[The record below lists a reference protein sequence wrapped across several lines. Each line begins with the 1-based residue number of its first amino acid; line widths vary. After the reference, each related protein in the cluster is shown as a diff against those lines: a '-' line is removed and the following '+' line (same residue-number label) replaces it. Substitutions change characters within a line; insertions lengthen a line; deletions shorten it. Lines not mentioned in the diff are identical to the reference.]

1 MHPDFALMFYKAE
14 DHYLSDVD
22 LKVFKHHTESL
33 KQRLAL
39 YETLREQELEIWQ
52 PVADRLQQAFPTES
66 DASLEQILR
75 QGIALFRYGA
85 MAMLLH
91 NPEFLQR
98 RLLEWLT
105 DVVAS
110 RQSQALMTKLN
121 ELLQARLKEMLT
133 DKEVD
138 LIIPFLD
145 QAQVTLVGTPPVVTV
160 Q

>member
-1 MHPDFALMFYKAE
+1 MQPDLALLFYKAE
-14 DHYLSDVD
+14 DHYLTDVD
-22 LKVFKHHTESL
+22 LKVFKHHTDSL
-33 KQRLAL
+33 KLRLAF
-39 YETLREQELEIWQ
+39 YELLREKELEIWQ
-52 PVADRLQQAFPTES
+52 PVADRLQQAFPAES
-66 DASLEQILR
+66 DARLEQILR

-85 MAMLLH
+85 MAMLLN

-110 RQSQALMTKLN
+110 RQSQGLVTKLN

-138 LIIPFLD
+138 LILPFLD
-145 QAQVTLVGTPPVVTV
+145 QAQATLVGTAPLVTV